1 MEVIVDVC
9 QYSQYWQYI
18 FLFSVEVE
26 GYGPYKPVPPPK
38 PVAGNSNSS
47 SSITPSSISNQQPVA
62 ISGTYVSSGSFTPP
76 PYRMPPYPL
85 YGEQPAIPGSAATPT
100 QISTGL
106 DGQAPTAASTP
117 HGLHTHSSKFPV
129 SLHQFN
135 INFIFSKILM

>member
-1 MEVIVDVC
+1 MFF
-9 QYSQYWQYI
+9 S
-18 FLFSVEVE
+18 FSVEVE

-38 PVAGNSNSS
+38 PVAGNSGNNTNGGI
-47 SSITPSSISNQQPVA
+47 ITPSVGNQQSAALSNQ
-62 ISGTYVSSGSFTPP
+62 YVSSGSFTPP

-100 QISTGL
+100 QLTAGL

-129 SLHQFN
+129 RIIFYLQTQF
-135 INFIFSKILM
+135 STYLQRVRSH